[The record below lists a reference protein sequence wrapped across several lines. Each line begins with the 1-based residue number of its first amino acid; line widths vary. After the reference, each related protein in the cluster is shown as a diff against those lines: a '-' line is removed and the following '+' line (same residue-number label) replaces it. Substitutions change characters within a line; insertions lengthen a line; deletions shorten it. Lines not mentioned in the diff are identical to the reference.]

1 MNEHIQKRIDYFT
14 YEQFMNELDELKKDY
29 YVIGYIVNNKD
40 DFAIVELV
48 KRGTKNE
55 WYINGT
61 TRGSRYRTTG

>member
-55 WYINGT
+55 
-61 TRGSRYRTTG
+61 